1 MIKSQLLKN
10 IKLQADLEA
19 KYYDKLANN
28 ERLKELNIT
37 PAQFEYKNE
46 QQALEDT
53 ENQRQ
58 IALKNIKTLL
68 PKGNDAPTFYLKLSP
83 SDIVDGLNEIQV
95 FNRFFKPFSEFAGK
109 LNNLTPTYLFQLWER
124 FKAVADTYEEPKSN
138 RNPADKDILTQLAD
152 DMGFQVKQA
161 IKKKEASGQI
171 TPIQAEQ
178 MKREVEESTD
188 QSNIPKLQ
196 ELEHVSQPVLETKES
211 ERVNPLTQPL
221 TKPLSPQESLSGE
234 TSSSFFTT
242 PFTKSTITAHSPPL
256 LESKIPSD
264 EELGNYNKSQ
274 LQGVA
279 RDLDLPIRGTKE
291 DIIKRIQAKR
301 QTGSGLRSLRRK
313 KEILTLERQ
322 AGNTSVQIPLELR
335 KLNRMYYH

>member
-1 MIKSQLLKN
+1 MNKSQLLKN

-28 ERLKELNIT
+28 ERLKDLNIT

-53 ENQRQ
+53 EHQRQ

-178 MKREVEESTD
+178 MKRQIEKSTE
-188 QSNIPKLQ
+188 QTNIPKLQ

-234 TSSSFFTT
+234 TSSSFFT

-313 KEILTLERQ
+313 KEILRLERQ
-322 AGNTSVQIPLELR
+322 AGNTSIQIPLELR